1 MRCLIDST
9 LDPYWNLAVEE
20 FLLTQ
25 TTQPVFR
32 LWRNAPAII
41 VGRNQNTLAEINAGY
56 VTAHHLPVV
65 RRLSGGG
72 AVFHELGNINFSFV
86 DDCPQGSDT
95 SALFGFFTRPVLEFL
110 ATLGIK
116 ACLEGRNDL
125 LIEGRKFSGNAIAI
139 HKNRILMHGTLL
151 YNASV
156 SDIGQALRAKERE
169 EIPPEDTVIEG
180 RAVASR
186 PRTVCNISE
195 YLSEPLPIETF
206 LDQLR
211 NFITRQEQK
220 EYKSVPYTMREL
232 EAIETLCR
240 EKYRTYEWNYGMSPA
255 YNYVRKARF
264 PGGNMEVN
272 LYVDKGIIKSIRIY
286 GDYFSTAP
294 TQEVEAALTGC
305 PHSAEAISG
314 KLSGFRLDS
323 YFRNIAPDAFLSLLL
338 G

>member
-25 TTQPVFR
+25 TAQPVFR
-32 LWRNAPAII
+32 LWRNSPAII

-56 VTAHHLPVV
+56 VTAHHIPVI

-72 AVFHELGNINFSFV
+72 AVFHDLGNINFTFV
-86 DDCPQGSDT
+86 DDCPPGTDT
-95 SALFGFFTRPVLEFL
+95 SALFAFFTRPVLDFL
-110 ATLGIK
+110 ATLGIN

-125 LIEGRKFSGNAIAI
+125 VIGGRKFSGNAIAI
-139 HKNRILMHGTLL
+139 YKNRILMHGTLL

-156 SDIGQALRAKERE
+156 TDIGQALRAKERE
-169 EIPPEDTVIEG
+169 EKPREDAVIEG

-206 LDQLR
+206 LDRLR
-211 NFITRQEQK
+211 HFITGQDNK
-220 EYKSVPYTMREL
+220 EYKSTPYNMREL
-232 EAIETLCR
+232 EAIDTLCR
-240 EKYRTYEWNYGMSPA
+240 EKYRTYEWNYGKSPA

-264 PGGNMEVN
+264 PGGNIEVN
-272 LYVDKGIIKSIRIY
+272 LNVDKGIITLARIY
-286 GDYFSTAP
+286 GDYFSMAP

-305 PHSAEAISG
+305 PHSLEAITE

-323 YFRNIAPDAFLSLLL
+323 YFGNIAPDAFISLLL